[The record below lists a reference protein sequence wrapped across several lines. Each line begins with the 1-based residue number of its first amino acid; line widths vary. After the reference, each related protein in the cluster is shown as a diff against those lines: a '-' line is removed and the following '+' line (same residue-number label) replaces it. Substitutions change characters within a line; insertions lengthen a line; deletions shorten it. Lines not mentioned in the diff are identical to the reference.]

1 MMENAKRVLNGV
13 CVEEIH
19 GIFLLSKLS
28 TSKFF
33 QFINLKMPIKGY

>member
-1 MMENAKRVLNGV
+1 MMENAKGVLNGV

-33 QFINLKMPIKGY
+33 QFI